1 MAAGQ
6 ISAEQLKYGAS
17 YRSYTD
23 SGETH
28 FKSQLGSHAVG
39 DAAGDQRHRIKLLM
53 SFEGSSIEEHFIA
66 IADNGCGMTAEQL
79 QQFLIYFKTKE
90 VGRGTISACA
100 GLTPL
105 LSGTGPQSHPSGG
118 RI

>member
-1 MAAGQ
+1 
-6 ISAEQLKYGAS
+6 
-17 YRSYTD
+17 
-23 SGETH
+23 
-28 FKSQLGSHAVG
+28 
-39 DAAGDQRHRIKLLM
+39 M